1 MRFSTDRLRGVIDA
15 SGGLASSNRYK
26 ILLPTL
32 SGTVKPAGGTAN
44 DLVDRR
50 DLSDLCTAA
59 KIPGKNITT
68 AERVIGMEQ
77 IKVANGFN
85 FQEVNLTFYMTN
97 DYSARTYFQEW
108 MDCIVT
114 PTPPFEA
121 GFHENYA
128 KSVTIYQ
135 LNKNKTGSVIYEVEL
150 IKAYPI
156 SLSEMDLNNQ
166 AQTAGMELT
175 VNFTYSNYLVKS
187 QTDPN
192 DL

>member
-1 MRFSTDRLRGVIDA
+1 MKFSTDRLRGVIDGK
-15 SGGLASSNRYK
+15 GGLAASNRYK
-26 ILLPTL
+26 ILLPSL
-32 SGTVKPAGGTAN
+32 AGTVKPAGGTAQ

-59 KIPGKNITT
+59 KIPGKNIGT

-97 DYSARTYFQEW
+97 DYAARKYFQEW

-121 GFHENYA
+121 GFHSNYA
-128 KSVTIYQ
+128 KSLTIYQ
-135 LNKNKTGSVIYEVEL
+135 LDKSSIGKVTYEVEL

-175 VNFTYSNYLVKS
+175 VNFTYANYLVKS
-187 QTDPN
+187 QTDS
-192 DL
+192 L

>member
-108 MDCIVT
+108 MD
-114 PTPPFEA
+114 
-121 GFHENYA
+121 
-128 KSVTIYQ
+128 
-135 LNKNKTGSVIYEVEL
+135 
-150 IKAYPI
+150 YPI

-175 VNFTYSNYLVKS
+175 VNFTYSNYLVK
-187 QTDPN
+187 
-192 DL
+192 